1 MNVKVNTYG
10 CERVS
15 VDVFSVSVWGG
26 GAVKVCVCVCV
37 NVWVVSVG

>member
-15 VDVFSVSVWGG
+15 VDVFSVSVCVG

>member
-15 VDVFSVSVWGG
+15 VDVFSVSVCVG
-26 GAVKVCVCVCV
+26 GAVKVCVCV
-37 NVWVVSVG
+37 